1 MTAKWRERLD
11 GLRLQR
17 LSDMFGVDKPIIGMV
32 HLWPLPGAPGY
43 TGYGMDTIIERA
55 LEDAHTL
62 VDNGVDGLIVE
73 NMWDLPYYVGTDT
86 PLETMT
92 CQAVAARK
100 VVEAVDVPVGINVV
114 HNGGEVEVAIAV
126 AAGADFIRVCLLT
139 GARLWDTGELDHG
152 CAAGLLRKRQALQAE
167 HLKLFADVDKKHSI
181 PFPGLDLE
189 THIEWTE
196 FYLAD
201 ALIVSGRM
209 TGDAPDLG
217 YVREACRLAR
227 RPVLLGSGTTADNIA
242 GYLEFADGAIVGSW
256 LKVDGVAEN
265 PVDPERVR
273 RYVDA
278 ARAGSRRG

>member
-11 GLRLQR
+11 GLRLHR
-17 LSDMFGVDKPIIGMV
+17 LRDMFGVDKPIIGMV

-43 TGYGMDTIIERA
+43 SGYDVDTIIERA

-114 HNGGEVEVAIAV
+114 HNGGEVELAIAV
-126 AAGADFIRVCLLT
+126 ASGADFIRVCLLT
-139 GARLWDTGELDHG
+139 GARLWDTGELDRG
-152 CAAGLLRKRQALQAE
+152 CAADLLRKRKELQAE
-167 HLKLFADVDKKHSI
+167 HIKLFADVDKKHSI

-209 TGDAPDLG
+209 TGDAPDVE
-217 YVREACRLAR
+217 YVREARRLAR
-227 RPVLLGSGTTADNIA
+227 RPVLLGSGTSADNIA
-242 GYLEFADGAIVGSW
+242 DFLEFADGAIVGSW
-256 LKVDGVAEN
+256 LKFDGVAEN
-265 PVDPERVR
+265 PVDSERVR

-278 ARAGSRRG
+278 ARGVSAI